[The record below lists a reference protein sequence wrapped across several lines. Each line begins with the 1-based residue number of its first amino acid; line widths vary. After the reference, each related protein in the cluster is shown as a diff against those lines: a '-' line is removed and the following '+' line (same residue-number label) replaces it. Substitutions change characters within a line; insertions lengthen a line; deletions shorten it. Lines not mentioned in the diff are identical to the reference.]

1 MNSRAYYTVSC
12 CLCSL
17 RAGILSHSTLHA
29 PTFPRISRGYMFI
42 WTIKKAERQRIDLWT
57 VVLEKSLES
66 PLVRKKIKPV
76 NPKGNQ
82 PWIFT
87 GRTDAKSEAP
97 ILGPPDVKNWLIGQ
111 NPDAG
116 KDWRQEE
123 KEATEDE
130 MVGWH
135 YWLNGH
141 EFEQA
146 PGDSE
151 GQGGLV
157 RCRFDPWV
165 MKIPWRR
172 AGQPTP
178 VFLPEE
184 SHGQRSLVGHSPWGH
199 KKSDMTE
206 WLNNV
211 LIGHLMNKCQKR
223 VIPLTKAFLF
233 RAETIARNCGCAL
246 SPRERA

>member
-1 MNSRAYYTVSC
+1 MNGSAYYTVLW

-17 RAGILSHSTLHA
+17 RVGILSHSTVHA
-29 PTFPRISRGYMFI
+29 PTFPRISRGYVFT
-42 WTIKKAERQRIDLWT
+42 WTIEKAECQRTDLWI
-57 VVLEKSLES
+57 VVLEKTLES
-66 PLVRKKIKPV
+66 PLVRRKIKPV

-87 GRTDAKSEAP
+87 GRTDAKAEASDVK
-97 ILGPPDVKNWLIGQ
+97 LPDVKNWLIGQ

-123 KEATEDE
+123 NGETEDE
-130 MVGWH
+130 MVRCH
-135 YWLNGH
+135 HRLNRH

-146 PGDSE
+146 LGDRE

-157 RCRFDPWV
+157 SC
-165 MKIPWRR
+165 
-172 AGQPTP
+172 
-178 VFLPEE
+178 
-184 SHGQRSLVGHSPWGH
+184 SPWGH

-206 WLNNV
+206 WLNHV
-211 LIGHLMNKCQKR
+211 LIGHLLNKRQKR
-223 VIPLTKAFLF
+223 VIPLTKAFFF
-233 RAETIARNCGCAL
+233 RAETIERNCGCDL